1 MTAGP
6 PRLVVASANPAKI
19 AELVD
24 LLGGRYAVE
33 PRPPKLADTVEDGD
47 TLQANALKKARE
59 VASFTGVAALADDT
73 GLFVDALEGRPGVH
87 TARYAGESATSEQ
100 NVARLLAELDG
111 LGDPAGRSAA
121 FATVIALVEPDGT
134 STVAQGRVAGRI
146 ASAPRGEGG
155 FGYDPVFVPLEGDGR
170 TFAEMTSDEKH
181 RYSHR
186 ARALQALL
194 HQLAAP

>member
-24 LLGGRYAVE
+24 LLGGRYAIE
-33 PRPPKLADTVEDGD
+33 PRPPELADTVEDGD
-47 TLQANALKKARE
+47 TLEANALKKARE
-59 VASFTGVAALADDT
+59 VASFSGVAALADDT

-170 TFAEMTSDEKH
+170 TFAEMTPDEKH

>member
-19 AELVD
+19 ADLGD
-24 LLGGRYAVE
+24 LLGGRYAIE
-33 PRPPKLADTVEDGD
+33 PRPPELADTVEDGD
-47 TLQANALKKARE
+47 TLEANALKKARE
-59 VASFTGVAALADDT
+59 VASFSGVAALADDT

-170 TFAEMTSDEKH
+170 TFAEMTPDEKH

>member
-24 LLGGRYAVE
+24 LLGGRYAIE
-33 PRPPKLADTVEDGD
+33 PRPPELAGTVEDGD
-47 TLQANALKKARE
+47 TLEANALKKARE

-170 TFAEMTSDEKH
+170 TFAEMTPDEKH

>member
-24 LLGGRYAVE
+24 LLGGRYAIE
-33 PRPPKLADTVEDGD
+33 PRPPELADTVEDGD
-47 TLQANALKKARE
+47 TLEANALKKARE

-170 TFAEMTSDEKH
+170 TFAEMTPDEKH